1 MSTLDLDAPISTPI
15 RTASDVSRLINASG
29 ARANHARVIVLLAL
43 GGVFLDAYDLT
54 TLSYGIEDVTREFGL
69 TPALSGLVS
78 ASIMIG
84 TILGSLLGG
93 WFTDKVGRYRV
104 FMADMLCF
112 VVAAIVA
119 GLAPNVE
126 VLIAARFV
134 MGLGV
139 GIDLPVAMAFLAEF
153 SKFGGRG
160 NKASRLAAWC
170 PMWYAAS
177 SVCFLIVFG
186 LYFALPAEHARWL
199 WRASLIFGAVPA
211 LAIIA
216 VRGRYMNE
224 SPLWAANQG
233 KLRDAARILRES
245 YGIRAHAA
253 DDTPRAAPSQPP
265 VSFRVLFRQPYLPRT
280 LVASAMNLCIPFE
293 YTAIAFFLPTILT
306 QFLGAGVFETIAATL
321 ALNVLFALTG
331 GLLGMRL
338 AYRLPSRRVAI
349 AGFALQPRRSS
360 RSRCSAIRRP
370 RSASA
375 PQC

>member
-1 MSTLDLDAPISTPI
+1 
-15 RTASDVSRLINASG
+15 
-29 ARANHARVIVLLAL
+29 
-43 GGVFLDAYDLT
+43 
-54 TLSYGIEDVTREFGL
+54 
-69 TPALSGLVS
+69 
-78 ASIMIG
+78 
-84 TILGSLLGG
+84 
-93 WFTDKVGRYRV
+93 
-104 FMADMLCF
+104 
-112 VVAAIVA
+112 A

-199 WRASLIFGAVPA
+199 WRASLIFGAAPA

-321 ALNVLFALTG
+321 ALNVL
-331 GLLGMRL
+331 
-338 AYRLPSRRVAI
+338 
-349 AGFALQPRRSS
+349 
-360 RSRCSAIRRP
+360 
-370 RSASA
+370 
-375 PQC
+375 